1 MKIKV
6 NVSYNVNYSQ
16 EVELD
21 LDEGFEYMDY
31 SDIEFSDILDNN
43 LDVLQ
48 ELEIPEGIDCTYN
61 PGSFEITNI
70 NK

>member
-16 EVELD
+16 EVELE
-21 LDEGFEYMDY
+21 LNEGFEYIDY
-31 SDIEFSDILDNN
+31 SELEFNDILDNN

-48 ELEIPEGIDCTYN
+48 KLEIPEGINCCYN